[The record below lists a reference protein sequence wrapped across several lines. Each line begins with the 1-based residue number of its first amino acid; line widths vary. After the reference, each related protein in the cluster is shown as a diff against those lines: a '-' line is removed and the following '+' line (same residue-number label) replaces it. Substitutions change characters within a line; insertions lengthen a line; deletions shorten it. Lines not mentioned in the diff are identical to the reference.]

1 MYPKNKQFRYTV
13 RLFTKQKT
21 AVPTASILNTTYAK
35 SSDQVLS
42 AHIAIFCI
50 KSISL
55 PITNYQLIG
64 GPF

>member
-1 MYPKNKQFRYTV
+1 M

-21 AVPTASILNTTYAK
+21 VVPTASILNTTYAET
-35 SSDQVLS
+35 SDQVFP
-42 AHIAIFCI
+42 AHIAIFGI

-55 PITNYQLIG
+55 PITNYQLVV